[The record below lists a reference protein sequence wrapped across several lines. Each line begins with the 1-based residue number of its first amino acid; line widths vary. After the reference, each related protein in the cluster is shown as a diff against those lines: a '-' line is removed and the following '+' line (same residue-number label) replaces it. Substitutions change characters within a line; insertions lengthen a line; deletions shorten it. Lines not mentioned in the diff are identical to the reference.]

1 MHFSAAGILFEKQEK
16 ISLKT
21 RWMNSHEELKGKL
34 VKVTIFLLDFN
45 YEGNEE
51 RHVLIFSLNS
61 HHEAKVIYLNL
72 PLI

>member
-1 MHFSAAGILFEKQEK
+1 
-16 ISLKT
+16 
-21 RWMNSHEELKGKL
+21 MNSHEELKGKL

-51 RHVLIFSLNS
+51 WHVLIFSLNS
-61 HHEAKVIYLNL
+61 HHEAKVIYLDL